1 MTVTYDLCGSS
12 TPNRF
17 QPWCSNHPFKP
28 SSSRERV
35 VKKFQ
40 SVTQSDERTALHCL
54 HMNNWKL
61 DSSLEYYFSNSSNVL
76 NESKMEQLFQRY
88 SDPQYPDRILATG
101 MERFLVTDLHLD
113 PASRVVLILAWK
125 FGARTQ
131 GEFTREEFF
140 RGLHELGCD
149 SIETLRDR
157 VATLESEVENPTA
170 FKSLYTFTFGFA
182 NVDRH
187 DSKTLVLDYAIPYF
201 DLLLR
206 GKFEHLDLWFKF
218 LQEKHKSSISKDTWD
233 LMLEFVNTIA
243 SDFSNYDLE
252 GAWPVLI
259 DEFVEWARP
268 VVCGV
273 GGGALKES
281 GAENLTQQ

>member
-1 MTVTYDLCGSS
+1 MF
-12 TPNRF
+12 RA
-17 QPWCSNHPFKP
+17 
-28 SSSRERV
+28 SSSRDRA
-35 VKKFQ
+35 VKRFQ
-40 SVTQSDERTALHCL
+40 SVTQSDERTALYCL
-54 HMNNWKL
+54 HINNWKL
-61 DSSLEYYFSNSSNVL
+61 DSSLEYYYNNNSNTSNTL

-88 SDPQYPDRILATG
+88 CDSQYPDRILATG

-113 PASRVVLILAWK
+113 PASRVVLVLAWK

-131 GEFTREEFF
+131 GEFTKEEFF

-149 SIETLRDR
+149 SIEALRDR
-157 VATLESEVENPTA
+157 VATLESEVEEPAA

-206 GKFEHLDLWFKF
+206 GKFVHLDLWFKF

-233 LMLEFVNTIA
+233 LMLEFVNTI
-243 SDFSNYDLE
+243 SPDFSNYDME

-268 VVCGV
+268 IVN
-273 GGGALKES
+273 
-281 GAENLTQQ
+281 GAEGAVSQELGAESLAQQ

>member
-1 MTVTYDLCGSS
+1 MDKMF
-12 TPNRF
+12 RA
-17 QPWCSNHPFKP
+17 
-28 SSSRERV
+28 SSSRDRA

-61 DSSLEYYFSNSSNVL
+61 DSSLEYYYNNTNNSNNSNSTAL
-76 NESKMEQLFQRY
+76 NDSKIDQLFQRY
-88 SDPQYPDRILATG
+88 CDPQYPDRILATG
-101 MERFLVTDLHLD
+101 MERFIVTDLRLD
-113 PASRVVLILAWK
+113 PASRVVLVLAWK

-140 RGLHELGCD
+140 HGLHELGCD
-149 SIETLRDR
+149 SIEALRDR
-157 VATLESEVENPTA
+157 VANLESEVENPAA

-201 DLLLR
+201 ELLLR
-206 GKFEHLDLWFKF
+206 GKFAHLDLWFKF

-233 LMLEFVNTIA
+233 LMLEFVNTI
-243 SDFSNYDLE
+243 SPDFSNYDLE

-268 VVCGV
+268 IVCPV
-273 GGGALKES
+273 DGGTSDEVDAES
-281 GAENLTQQ
+281 LAQQ

>member
-1 MTVTYDLCGSS
+1 
-12 TPNRF
+12 
-17 QPWCSNHPFKP
+17 
-28 SSSRERV
+28 
-35 VKKFQ
+35 
-40 SVTQSDERTALHCL
+40 
-54 HMNNWKL
+54 MNNWKL
-61 DSSLEYYFSNSSNVL
+61 DSSLEYYYNNNSNSSNTI
-76 NESKMEQLFQRY
+76 NESKIEQLFQRY
-88 SDPQYPDRILATG
+88 CDPQYPDRILATG

-113 PASRVVLILAWK
+113 PASRVVLVLAWK

-131 GEFTREEFF
+131 GEFTKEEFF

-149 SIETLRDR
+149 SIEALRDR
-157 VATLESEVENPTA
+157 VATLESEVEDPAA

-206 GKFEHLDLWFKF
+206 GKFAHLDLWFRF

-233 LMLEFVNTIA
+233 LMLEFVNTI
-243 SDFSNYDLE
+243 SPDFSNYDLE

-268 VVCGV
+268 IVSDV
-273 GGGALKES
+273 GGGISTELEAGSL
-281 GAENLTQQ
+281 AQQ